1 MFTNK
6 VSSKKIITL
15 WAFMCRCGRQRLVNH
30 CTWEVAR
37 VTQGRLSSWLPPC
50 LTRPSIDSIW
60 KAKNWT
66 KRWQHW
72 SWQFCVFIQTLTTD
86 HGDKIKHSKFCCF
99 SSLAAATIALAYC
112 RRLLMWISTQSNPRV
127 DVAHK
132 AILTTTIQYK
142 ATLTKAK
149 AQRATQLTS
158 CNPFHAEAAWAKQK
172 TRSSRQLNIK
182 RK

>member
-6 VSSKKIITL
+6 GSSKKMITF

-37 VTQGRLSSWLPPC
+37 VTQGRLSSWPPPC

-60 KAKNWT
+60 KVKNWT

-72 SWQFCVFIQTLTTD
+72 SWQFCVFTQTLTMD
-86 HGDKIKHSKFCCF
+86 HGDKMKHSKLCYFP
-99 SSLAAATIALAYC
+99 SLAAAATIAPADC
-112 RRLLMWISTQSNPRV
+112 RRLLMWISTQSNPSV

-132 AILTTTIQYK
+132 ATLTTSIQYNTK
-142 ATLTKAK
+142 QPWPKPKHTEQLSWQAATLSMLRLHEQNKRHKAHV
-149 AQRATQLTS
+149 S
-158 CNPFHAEAAWAKQK
+158 
-172 TRSSRQLNIK
+172 
-182 RK
+182 